1 MAYCNHNLR
10 CEHKFFAHTASIS
23 KGLWKCFRA
32 CLNKTPVSSVDSSGG
47 DSQVK
52 IILWFILLV
61 LCWPLALLLLFL
73 YPLIWLLMLPFRLI
87 GVTVNALFDLIKALF
102 GLPARILRA

>member
-1 MAYCNHNLR
+1 M
-10 CEHKFFAHTASIS
+10 
-23 KGLWKCFRA
+23 
-32 CLNKTPVSSVDSSGG
+32 
-47 DSQVK
+47 K